1 MEIKLKNL
9 ALEAAGSA
17 SCITAL
23 RNPNFTFDTTLADVA
38 LAYFKKIDSKMSASK
53 QQANLNT
60 IRFSTKH
67 GELLHDLSTS
77 LRTLFSEQD

>member
-17 SCITAL
+17 SCITVL
-23 RNPNFTFDTTLADVA
+23 NSPNFTLETTLAELA
-38 LAYFKKIDSKMSASK
+38 LAYFKKTDSKMSSK
-53 QQANLNT
+53 AKIELNS

-67 GELLHDLSTS
+67 GERLNDFSASLS
-77 LRTLFSEQD
+77 TLFSD